1 MGKPPPITIPTEP
14 VGSIPRRVDLIE
26 QVSRGE
32 NEPINLSYL
41 RKGLRL
47 SARALPRSVTPPRY
61 GRERWAQ
68 LAVNLIGG
76 DL

>member
-47 SARALPRSVTPPRY
+47 SARALPDPLHRQDTGASA
-61 GRERWAQ
+61 GR
-68 LAVNLIGG
+68 NSP
-76 DL
+76 